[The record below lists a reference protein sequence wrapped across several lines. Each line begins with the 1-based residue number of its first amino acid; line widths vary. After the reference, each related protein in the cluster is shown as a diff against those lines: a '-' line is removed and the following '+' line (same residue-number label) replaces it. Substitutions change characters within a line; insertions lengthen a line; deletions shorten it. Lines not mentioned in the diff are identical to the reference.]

1 LDNLRKRISGKK
13 DIAGNIIR
21 DLNQFYKEYKESFE
35 FKFVSPEELNQSE
48 KEIFNK
54 TDKILSLIG
63 GKPPVVKEIKISETI
78 RKELGYRETVGLWDP
93 KTGYIIIRRDM
104 LASLEKYAG
113 TLLHEVTHA
122 ISGTGDVSREFEIAL
137 TDVLGKIVAKVLE
150 GDQQAPHV

>member
-1 LDNLRKRISGKK
+1 
-13 DIAGNIIR
+13 
-21 DLNQFYKEYKESFE
+21 
-35 FKFVSPEELNQSE
+35 
-48 KEIFNK
+48 
-54 TDKILSLIG
+54 
-63 GKPPVVKEIKISETI
+63 
-78 RKELGYRETVGLWDP
+78 
-93 KTGYIIIRRDM
+93 M